1 MASKTNSSK
10 PGLLSALSL
19 ELQELIKTALPS
31 TVTIKGYST
40 DLADDSQGS
49 GWIYD
54 SDFVVTNNH
63 VIEGM
68 QDPLTVQHVGR
79 ASLQGVVIGRDPDN
93 DIAVLKVDQLNGIP
107 LDIEDQL
114 PSLGEFC
121 VAIGSPLAYRES
133 ASFGIVSGLSR
144 QIRNSNGTVIEEMSQ
159 TDAPVNHGNSG
170 GPLINMAGKL
180 LGMNTMGPRETV
192 NMAVPAETLAAI
204 VPELINHG
212 SVQRASLGISIALK
226 HLDAHDE
233 TSTAICVK
241 KVRDSGTSPFK
252 EDDILRTING
262 RSIHR
267 RIDVIRALNRDVIG
281 RSVEVVVERDG
292 QSLTLQTTPTAWAPA
307 ERQAIQ

>member
-1 MASKTNSSK
+1 MASKINPSN
-10 PGLLSALSL
+10 PGRLAALSH

-31 TVTIKGYST
+31 TVTIKGYSN

-54 SDFVVTNNH
+54 SDIVVTNNH

-68 QDPLTVQHVGR
+68 QDPLTVHPVGR

-93 DIAVLKVDQLNGIP
+93 DIAVLKVDQLNGLP
-107 LDIEDQL
+107 LVIEDQP

-144 QIRNSNGTVIEEMSQ
+144 QIRNSNGTVIEEMIQ
-159 TDAPVNHGNSG
+159 TDAPVNDGNSG

-180 LGMNTMGPRETV
+180 IGMNTMGPRETV

-204 VPELINHG
+204 VPELIKHG

-226 HLDAHDE
+226 HSDADDV
-233 TSTAICVK
+233 TSSAICVK
-241 KVRDSGTSPFK
+241 KVRNPDTSSLK
-252 EDDILRTING
+252 EGDLLRSING
-262 RSIHR
+262 RSVHR

-281 RSVEVVVERDG
+281 QSIEIVVERDG
-292 QSLTLQTTPTAWAPA
+292 QSLTLKSTATAWAPA
-307 ERQAIQ
+307 ERHVIQ

>member
-1 MASKTNSSK
+1 MESDINSSK
-10 PGLLSALSL
+10 PRLLSALSL

-31 TVTIKGYST
+31 TVTIKGYSN

-49 GWIYD
+49 GWIYE
-54 SDFVVTNNH
+54 SDVVVTNNH

-68 QDPLTVQHVGR
+68 QNPLTVQPVGR

-93 DIAVLKVDQLNGIP
+93 DIAVLKVDQLNGLP

-144 QIRNSNGTVIEEMSQ
+144 QIRNNNGTVIEEMIQ

-180 LGMNTMGPRETV
+180 IGMNTMGPRETV

-204 VPELINHG
+204 VPELIKHG

-226 HLDAHDE
+226 HSDAHDV

-241 KVRDSGTSPFK
+241 KVRDPDISPFK

-267 RIDVIRALNRDVIG
+267 RIDVIRALNRDVVG
-281 RSVEVVVERDG
+281 QPVEVVVERDG
-292 QSLTLQTTPTAWAPA
+292 QSLTLQTIATTWAPA
-307 ERQAIQ
+307 KRQAIQ